1 MFSLRPAVLCG
12 LAAALLVPAAR
23 AELLYAVDNRSQLIS
38 FDSDLPSFLQS
49 IRPIRGLQPG
59 EVILGI
65 DVRPATGQLY
75 ALGSTARIYILNLAD
90 PASVFARPVAG
101 EPFAPLAGTEFG
113 FDFNPTV
120 DRIRIVSNTGL
131 NLRVHPDTGRLV
143 RKDGDL
149 AYAAP
154 AAGQPAPP
162 QATAIA
168 SAYTNSFAGATTT
181 TLYNIE
187 AARGMLVTQDP
198 PNDGVLKPV
207 APVRL
212 GFTQILG
219 FDISGRTGVAYL
231 MGRFTDSRFS
241 QLYRL
246 DLATGAATMLGETA
260 FDQISALAVAQ

>member
-1 MFSLRPAVLCG
+1 MFSFRPASLAG
-12 LAAALLVPAAR
+12 LALALAAPALR
-23 AELLYAVDNRSQLIS
+23 AEPLFAIDNRSQLIA

-49 IRPIRGLQPG
+49 VRPIRGLQPG

-65 DVRPATGQLY
+65 DVRPANGRLY
-75 ALGSTARIYILNLAD
+75 ALGSTARIYVLNLAD
-90 PASVFARPVAG
+90 ANSVFARAVSD
-101 EPFAPLAGTEFG
+101 EPFGEISGSQFG

-120 DRIRIVSNTGL
+120 DRIRIVSNSGL

-143 RKDGDL
+143 RRDGDL

-154 AAGQPAPP
+154 AAGQPMPP
-162 QATAIA
+162 RAMAIA

-187 AARGMLVTQDP
+187 AAGRMLVTQDP

-219 FDISGRTGVAYL
+219 FDISGRTGIAYL
-231 MGRFTDSRFS
+231 MGRFADSRFS

-246 DLATGAATMLGETA
+246 DLATGAVTLLGETA
-260 FDQISALAVAQ
+260 FDQISAIAVAP